1 MSKIVL
7 KAAVVIVA
15 GGLIAPDAY
24 AKAATPPPG
33 WAAPSGIVSSPNE
46 CLPDKA
52 APVWGGRSGLL
63 GYACVRAN
71 ANG

>member
-7 KAAVVIVA
+7 KAAVAVIV

-24 AKAATPPPG
+24 AKAATPPGPATPG
-33 WAAPSGIVSSPNE
+33 GIVSSPNE

-52 APVWGGRSGLL
+52 APIWGGRSGLL
-63 GYACVRAN
+63 GYTCVRAN